1 MEANQL
7 IELEKEF
14 ENVPLKEALQL
25 IAARFPGEVAFSTSF
40 GMEDQVISH
49 IIGKNKIPM
58 KVFTLDTGR
67 MFNETYEVWQSTA
80 NVFDLS
86 IDPFYPDA
94 QEIQYFVNER
104 GINSMYLSVENRK
117 ECCRIRKIEP
127 LKRALKGVAIWV
139 TGVRAA
145 QSVNRQNFK
154 MFEWDEAFQLI
165 KFNPL
170 LHWSDA
176 DVADF
181 IHQNHTPY
189 NKLHDQGFLSI
200 GCAPCTRA
208 VQFGED
214 ARAGRWWWE
223 DSKKECGLHETKVLA
238 DITDPELTQQNDN
251 HS

>member
-25 IAARFPGEVAFSTSF
+25 IAARFPGQVSFSTSF
-40 GMEDQVISH
+40 GMEDQVITH
-49 IIGKNKIPM
+49 VIGKNKIPM

-67 MFNETYEVWQSTA
+67 LFNETYEVWSSTA
-80 NVFDLS
+80 NIFDLQ
-86 IDPFYPDA
+86 IDPYYPDA
-94 QEIQYFVNER
+94 EEIQHFVREK
-104 GINSMYLSVENRK
+104 GINSMYLAVENRK

-127 LKRALKGVAIWV
+127 LKRALKDVAVWV

-145 QSVNRQNFK
+145 QSANRQNFRL
-154 MFEWDEAFQLI
+154 FEWDEAFQTI

-170 LHWSDA
+170 LHWSDQ

-189 NKLHDQGFLSI
+189 NKLHDEGFLSI

-208 VQFGED
+208 IQFGED
-214 ARAGRWWWE
+214 PRAGRWWWE

-238 DITDPELTQQNDN
+238 DITDPELTQNN
-251 HS
+251 LHS